1 MASEGEK
8 FLYFLLG
15 GFVGVAV
22 GLLLAP
28 QSGEET
34 RHYLEGKY
42 RESSDLLNR
51 KAQEGREL
59 VTERSRDVVGKVTE
73 TVERSREGWAS
84 QKDQLAAAIEAGR
97 TAYHEEKGELESEVE
112 DDSDDGKES

>member
-1 MASEGEK
+1 MGSEGEK

-15 GFVGVAV
+15 GFVGAAA

-34 RHYLEGKY
+34 RQYLEGKY
-42 RESSDLLNR
+42 RESSDSLTQ
-51 KAQEGREL
+51 KAREGSDL
-59 VTERSRDVVGKVTE
+59 VGERSRDVVGRVTE
-73 TVERSREGWAS
+73 TVERGREGWAR

-112 DDSDDGKES
+112 DASDDSAS